1 MIQGE
6 YQTLLQFPFGSAL
19 APDGRGV
26 EVPGVGVVGVGDTIE
41 GGGGVDSAAPETPA
55 VCGGPA
61 QPMAFWQ
68 VP

>member
-1 MIQGE
+1 MIQGQ
-6 YQTLLQFPFGSAL
+6 YQTLLQVSFGSAL